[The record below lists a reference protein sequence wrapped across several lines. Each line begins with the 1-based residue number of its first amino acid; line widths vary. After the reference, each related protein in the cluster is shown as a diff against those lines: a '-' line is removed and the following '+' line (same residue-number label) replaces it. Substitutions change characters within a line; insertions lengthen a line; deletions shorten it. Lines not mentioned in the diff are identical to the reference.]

1 MNAAQPRALPIDE
14 ETLRRV
20 LSSGIMKA
28 YQCGPAPKFRDRRR
42 GQNRGKGTAI
52 KWLCEHAN
60 FDGKECLFWPF
71 AKDRGHPAC
80 LGYLGKMYK
89 ASRLMCA
96 LAHGA
101 PPTDLHEASYTCG
114 HSHEGCINPR
124 HLAWKTQSENQ
135 RDQAINGRPF
145 YGKQGKLT
153 AAQAADIRAIG
164 DTMRRSDVAKL
175 YGISPQRVT
184 GLLQGIGFTRPRKPW
199 SLRNG
204 RFYSRIGYRHRKF
217 SLGGYATAAES
228 IAAYDAALERARRGE
243 FPIAEQTEP
252 RNLEIRRF
260 YAAARLAFGDGAEF
274 GQRVIAVDP
283 VQEQSSFQLFAA
295 LEKLDPRVKKFVLS
309 VSECGEIEEAAA
321 SVGFDAATVAILLP
335 RLKVFLDP
343 FVH

>member
-1 MNAAQPRALPIDE
+1 
-14 ETLRRV
+14 
-20 LSSGIMKA
+20 
-28 YQCGPAPKFRDRRR
+28 
-42 GQNRGKGTAI
+42 
-52 KWLCEHAN
+52 
-60 FDGKECLFWPF
+60 
-71 AKDRGHPAC
+71 
-80 LGYLGKMYK
+80 
-89 ASRLMCA
+89 MCA

-124 HLAWKTQSENQ
+124 HLAWKTQSENR

-153 AAQAADIRAIG
+153 AAQAAEIRAIG

-175 YGISPQRVT
+175 YGISPQRIT
-184 GLLQGIGFTRPRKPW
+184 GLLQGIGCTRPRKPW

-204 RFYSRIGYRHRKF
+204 RFYSRIGYRRRKF
-217 SLGGYATAAES
+217 SLGGYATAEES
-228 IAAYDAALERARRGE
+228 IAAYDAALERVRRGE

-252 RNLEIRRF
+252 RNLEIKRF
-260 YAAARLAFGDGAEF
+260 YAVPRLAFGDGAEF

-321 SVGFDAATVAILLP
+321 SAGINAATVAILLP

-343 FVH
+343 L